1 MEGKSLSPSDEN
13 ILSALEVGS
22 ALKTEE
28 KKAKLVS
35 LIKSL
40 AVALTNEGIVEEDSP
55 IEVALNK
62 AFSKEEE
69 IDEKP
74 ITEKDLEQFQT
85 RFTSELVEELSTM
98 KTVCK
103 CAIDQFV
110 DIPGPDPDEISFS
123 PKSATKDDEEEKE
136 EKKDKKEKKAK
147 KSSKKKKKK
156 EHKSESSSDSSSDSE
171 SSSDEDSD
179 DDSDSSSESDESSD
193 SDSSSD
199 SSSSDS
205 DSDKKKKKEKMPKG
219 KVTIGWANP
228 TLSGVTLKKNVLTW
242 SSSTTGMS
250 MLKKPVKK
258 GIWKFEF
265 MMKDARYGS
274 WTPVFGIAVFPRT
287 YSPSSC
293 FGHDSQSMAWYAGG
307 STYQGGTSTSGNETF
322 QDGDRLGMEINMKKK
337 MVIFFKDKKRQ
348 RIYYTGIPKVIVPG
362 VGLGKVGATVTLI
375 NMRTIHKFSFK
386 KKSDD
391 LKLVWR

>member
-219 KVTIGWANP
+219 SDYWMGESNP
-228 TLSGVTLKKNVLTW
+228 FRSHIEEKCAYVVQLNHGDEHAKEARE
-242 SSSTTGMS
+242 
-250 MLKKPVKK
+250 K